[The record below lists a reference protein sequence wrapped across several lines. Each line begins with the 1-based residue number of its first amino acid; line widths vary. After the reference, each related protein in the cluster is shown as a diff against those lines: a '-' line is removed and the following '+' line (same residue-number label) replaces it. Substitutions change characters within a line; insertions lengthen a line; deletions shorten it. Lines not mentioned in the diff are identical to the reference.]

1 VIQCCGR
8 GEHEGKVD
16 EYYCTD
22 GGTVFLCERHLPTA
36 SIVVYDGKQPITAK
50 YYDEVYSKK

>member
-1 VIQCCGR
+1 MSECVCK
-8 GEHEGKVD
+8 GEHNGMVD

-36 SIVVYDGKQPITAK
+36 SIVVYDEEQPITVK
-50 YYDEVYSKK
+50 YYNEVYSKQ